1 MIQLHNWLKKTI
13 LQVVDYF
20 YPPFKK
26 LMPLQTFRYAACG
39 GTNTAFGIFLY
50 FIAYNYIFQ
59 KQVVELGFVA
69 LSPYIAAEYLF
80 SIWIT
85 FPLGFYLSKYVV
97 FPESEIKKGI
107 QLFRYFLTLAGAII
121 LKYLLLKLFIEV
133 FEWYPTPS
141 NMATSVFVISFSYFS
156 QRFFSFKAAKEV
168 Q

>member
-26 LMPLQTFRYAACG
+26 LMPQQTFRYAACG
-39 GTNTAFGIFLY
+39 GGNTAFGIFLY
-50 FIAYNYIFQ
+50 FIAYNYIFE
-59 KQVVELGFVA
+59 KQVVEMGFVA

-85 FPLGFYLSKYVV
+85 FPLGFYLSRYVV

-107 QLFRYFLTLAGAII
+107 QLFRYFLIVAGAIVI
-121 LKYLLLKLFIEV
+121 KYLLLKLFIEV

-141 NMATSVFVISFSYFS
+141 NMATSVFVIAYSYFS
-156 QRFFSFKAAKEV
+156 QRFFSFKAAREI